1 MYGICRPE
9 IEMRAAFTERAAI
22 EYGFAPVFR
31 DRLAPKL
38 DSLRRERAAQSR
50 MTWFLIA
57 MILAGHMAL
66 LAFLYFMN
74 FADEGFAFVMLF
86 TACISIFELVR
97 RRSGAFGQRLI
108 EIVMPEISRFLG
120 EIHYDRE
127 GPGES
132 FVTPFE
138 DLKLVGSSNSKA
150 VEHHIRGTHRGVGFE
165 LVQAELLNRRRGS
178 KNGPETVFK
187 GLLVRI
193 QVPVPV
199 SPGILIARD
208 RGRLINTVMEW
219 FSIGRR
225 KSAHRVPMRD
235 ADFERRFA
243 VYCADPETAR
253 KFVTPGFMS
262 AIRTIDDKFGGRSFF
277 QAIRSQAMTWGSPT
291 SLAAAFEGDTF
302 YMAITR
308 SKRLLDTRSLLRSDV
323 SIEDE
328 IHTIFADIT
337 LLHRI
342 IDKLHA
348 G

>member
-1 MYGICRPE
+1 
-9 IEMRAAFTERAAI
+9 MRAAFTERSAI

-31 DRLAPKL
+31 ERLAPKL

-57 MILAGHMAL
+57 MILAGHVAL
-66 LAFLYFMN
+66 LVFLYFMG
-74 FADEGFAFVMLF
+74 FADEGFVFIMLF
-86 TACISIFELVR
+86 TAGIGIFELVR

-127 GPGES
+127 GPGDS

-138 DLKLVGSSNSKA
+138 NLRLVGSSNSKT

-178 KNGPETVFK
+178 KNAPETVFK

-193 QVPVPV
+193 QVPVSV

-208 RGRLINTVMEW
+208 HGRLINTLMEW
-219 FSIGRR
+219 FSIRRR

-235 ADFERRFA
+235 AEFERRFA

-253 KFVTPGFMS
+253 SFVTPGFMS
-262 AIRTIDDKFGGRSFF
+262 AIRTIDDEIGGRSFL
-277 QAIRSQAMTWGSPT
+277 QALSSTSPT
-291 SLAAAFEGDTF
+291 ALTAAFEGDTF

-342 IDKLHA
+342 IDKLRE